1 MLIVCSLGE
10 IFRFTKEDLKQTS
23 LKTENRR
30 ILCCLFITQKS
41 SLLFK
46 NDYLPC
52 LSVTLKESQVY
63 RSSHYEFSS
72 VRVIITSRL
81 CFGSWLA
88 YNWSLERFSFPCCFS
103 RLLTEHFYLT
113 SVDRV
118 GSLCT
123 RPHRKHCHLCN
134 YPGLFLGLWKQWW
147 LQLAAVVKGITEL
160 LSHGLLVISRPSA
173 HTGDRAV
180 MLSSGA
186 GLSGVFQV
194 LPSHLYCKHT
204 IFTETCWRIKRIFS
218 FGGAWLISHLSL
230 VCFLWC
236 PADFKI
242 FMCFSCSV
250 FFFNQYAMLNIF

>member
-1 MLIVCSLGE
+1 MKFLDS
-10 IFRFTKEDLKQTS
+10 KEDLKQTS
-23 LKTENRR
+23 LKTENHR

-46 NDYLPC
+46 NDYFPC
-52 LSVTLKESQVY
+52 LSVSLKESQVCKNSQVY
-63 RSSHYEFSS
+63 RNSHYVFSS

-88 YNWSLERFSFPCCFS
+88 YNWSLDRFSFPCCFS
-103 RLLTEHFYLT
+103 CLLTEHFCLT

-134 YPGLFLGLWKQWW
+134 YPGLFLGLWKQRW

-250 FFFNQYAMLNIF
+250 FFF

>member
-1 MLIVCSLGE
+1 MGRYQRIEETSLTHQSDSLLRVWEDGDSKEDRLATLPHTQGIDSPCLSNRPYTSTCASLMLIVCSLGE

-88 YNWSLERFSFPCCFS
+88 YNWSLEHFSFPCCFS

-134 YPGLFLGLWKQWW
+134 YPGLFLGLWKQ
-147 LQLAAVVKGITEL
+147 
-160 LSHGLLVISRPSA
+160 
-173 HTGDRAV
+173 
-180 MLSSGA
+180 
-186 GLSGVFQV
+186 
-194 LPSHLYCKHT
+194 
-204 IFTETCWRIKRIFS
+204 
-218 FGGAWLISHLSL
+218 
-230 VCFLWC
+230 
-236 PADFKI
+236 
-242 FMCFSCSV
+242 
-250 FFFNQYAMLNIF
+250 

>member
-230 VCFLWC
+230 VYFLWC